1 MFDMSKIENS
11 MSAFENTGNRLET
24 EFIGNINKTKYNQMA
39 YEYLFGNPAKKEK
52 DPDEKFAK
60 TLKFKEEAER
70 VFENTL
76 ALSDKDKYIDFKN
89 SMNLVEKSQ
98 IGDPENP
105 NLFFAKNLLNTLRDK
120 FTEDKYIIKFFTAT
134 GGTHLDVKH
143 KIDCFFKIYDK
154 ESGEELSY
162 ATVDLSSNPKK
173 QDCRAD
179 VLINISNED
188 KSKFDNSR
196 NNDEF
201 DKSFVEEKM
210 SRYADDI
217 SDAIVKN
224 YKNNN

>member
-1 MFDMSKIENS
+1 MSKIENS